1 MLHVRIIIII
11 IKKKNPNDHNLSD
24 KQKTI
29 KCVRDAHSGS
39 SRCANPW
46 TVAKANPRV
55 FFRAPS
61 LQRHVTVDRIWFE
74 FIHFTPA
81 C

>member
-1 MLHVRIIIII
+1 MLRVRIII
-11 IKKKNPNDHNLSD
+11 IKKKKTNENNLSD

-29 KCVRDAHSGS
+29 KCVKDARSGS

-46 TVAKANPRV
+46 TVAEANPRS
-55 FFRAPS
+55 FSAET
-61 LQRHVTVDRIWFE
+61 RHSRPNLGG

>member
-1 MLHVRIIIII
+1 MIIIFQINR
-11 IKKKNPNDHNLSD
+11 KLSS
-24 KQKTI
+24 
-29 KCVRDAHSGS
+29 VSGMHIRS